1 MNLLAALER
10 PAVAVVRVVGLTLL
24 AGGAATLAS
33 LVYRSYAREEMPEG
47 LAVLV
52 GLGVVG
58 AWLNTT
64 TALRQFL
71 SAGQVVPSTGT
82 VAVTVAAFVLGA
94 GAASVGARSG
104 ARLLAGAVGVDAD
117 VSRFVGAVG
126 RFVAVELPDEI
137 EEMEGYEPLDAGAA
151 DALAGETLRFPR
163 GLTVEEL
170 RERLV
175 ARLRDDYGA
184 AHVDVELADDGTVE
198 YLAAG
203 GRAAGIGPT
212 LAPGTVAVAVRA
224 DPPFGAGAGD
234 VVQVWRD
241 PSSTDGGAAAGSDE
255 SAGDDPEPAD
265 SEGAEPERVATAEL
279 RATVGDVA
287 TLALDAADAAR
298 LDPEAEYRLVTL
310 PTQPRADRE
319 FSARLRA
326 ADETVGAVELS
337 ADSPLVGAPVGSVDA
352 TVVAVRDAD
361 GVETIPPADRPLRAG
376 DTLYVVA
383 RPDLLRKVEAAAAG
397 DGAVGDGGTSGGAA
411 SAVGATETPSGD
423 ETPTFRRD

>member
-10 PAVAVVRVVGLTLL
+10 PAVAVGRVLGLTLL

-33 LVYRSYAREEMPEG
+33 LLYRSYAREEMPEG

-71 SAGQVVPSTGT
+71 SAGRVVPSTGT

-104 ARLLAGAVGVDAD
+104 AHLLAGVVGVDAD
-117 VSRFVGAVG
+117 VSRFVGSVG
-126 RFVAVELPDEI
+126 RFVTVELPDEI
-137 EEMEGYEPLDAGAA
+137 EEIDGYEPLDAETAES
-151 DALAGETLRFPR
+151 LAGKTLRFPR
-163 GLTVEEL
+163 GLTVAEL

-175 ARLRDDYGA
+175 ERLRDDYGV
-184 AHVDVELADDGTVE
+184 AHVDVELADDGTVA

-224 DPPFGAGAGD
+224 DPAFSAGAGD
-234 VVQVWRD
+234 VVQVWRETPPAGSGD
-241 PSSTDGGAAAGSDE
+241 EEGGGDEHPADESPSSE
-255 SAGDDPEPAD
+255 SASAESPDSDPQ
-265 SEGAEPERVATAEL
+265 RIATAEL
-279 RATVGDVA
+279 RATAGDVV

-298 LDPEAEYRLVTL
+298 LDPGAEYRLVTL

-326 ADETVGAVELS
+326 ADETVGAVSLS
-337 ADSPLVGAPVGSVDA
+337 ADSPLVGAPVGSIDA
-352 TVVAVRDAD
+352 TVVAVRGAD
-361 GVETIPPADRPLRAG
+361 GVETIPPTDRLLGAG

-383 RPDLLRKVEAAAAG
+383 RPELLRKVEAAAG
-397 DGAVGDGGTSGGAA
+397 GGTEPVVA
-411 SAVGATETPSGD
+411 E
-423 ETPTFRRD
+423 